1 MNLQGFITMFAGLKN
16 KIKEETGNDVSLIPS
31 IVNSNQPKLRGRHS
45 RQGST
50 TSLGSFTIDGTK
62 EDAGNGNMDIKLA
75 DGKVEITISFEIK
88 T

>member
-16 KIKEETGNDVSLIPS
+16 KIKEETGNDVSLIPA
-31 IVNSNQPKLRGRHS
+31 IVNSNQPKLLGKGRHS

-62 EDAGNGNMDIKLA
+62 EDGAQNMDIKLA
-75 DGKVEITISFEIK
+75 DGKV
-88 T
+88 